1 MTPPSR
7 AASLPGFDTPAP
19 PRPGLLSA
27 PELAFLILVVLFW
40 AAFVIVL
47 GKDTS
52 WDFRNYHW
60 YAPYAFLN
68 HREALDV
75 VVAHQASYYNP
86 FLDIPFYWLATHT
99 RAWIALGVL
108 GAVQG
113 ANVVPLYLIAREGLR
128 IADREIGAG
137 ALALLGQTSALTLSM
152 FGTTYYDNVMSVLVL
167 SGLAI
172 LVLNRARL
180 RDGTLR
186 DAAVLAGIAGFIT
199 GCAMGLKLPEMPFC
213 VGFAAALLALGGGWK
228 RQGARLI
235 AGGAAGVLGF
245 ALFSA
250 WWMLHMKALTG
261 NPLFPYFNDYWHSPL
276 ALNSPYRD
284 MRFIPFHFWRQLLFP
299 FLFSIDWH
307 VADDLGFQDIR
318 VLVAYLT
325 VIPALL
331 IWLFRR
337 ESEDS
342 LMDKRVTLILFA
354 FAAVSYFVWLRFF
367 AIYRYIILL
376 EMLAPALIVAAVGL
390 FPLTRRARYLT
401 LAALCFAVLVTA
413 RSDFL
418 ERAPVEDPYIQVA
431 LPPIPH
437 PDKTMVLMTGDAPM
451 GFIAPSLPHQ
461 IPILRIDGWM
471 VQPKDGTRLTKE
483 MRARVAARLRDNGDI
498 YLMSDATDMGRAR
511 DALAEYGLAIRWTE
525 CQQFDTNIAGTYQW
539 CPVSG
544 KT

>member
-1 MTPPSR
+1 MTPPPR
-7 AASLPGFDTPAP
+7 AASLQGHGQPF
-19 PRPGLLSA
+19 LSA
-27 PELAFLILVVLFW
+27 RELAFLTVTILFW

-99 RAWIALGVL
+99 HAWIALGVL

-128 IADREIGAG
+128 IPDAAIGAG
-137 ALALLGQTSALTLSM
+137 ALALLGQAGALTLSM
-152 FGTTYYDNVMSVLVL
+152 FGTSYYDNVMSVFVL

-172 LVLNRARL
+172 LVVCRERL
-180 RDGTLR
+180 RAGPPLR
-186 DAAVLAGIAGFIT
+186 TAGLAGIAGLIT

-213 VGFAAALLALGGGWK
+213 VGFAAALLALGGSL
-228 RQGARLI
+228 RQQGVRLVAGGI
-235 AGGAAGVLGF
+235 AGLLGF
-245 ALFSA
+245 VLFSA
-250 WWMLHMKALTG
+250 WWMLHIKALTG

-276 ALNSPYRD
+276 VLNSPYRD
-284 MRFIPFHFWRQLLFP
+284 LRFIPFHFWRQLLFP
-299 FLFSIDWH
+299 LLFTVDWH

-325 VIPALL
+325 VIPAIL
-331 IWLFRR
+331 IWLVRR
-337 ESEDS
+337 ESRDA
-342 LMDKRVTLILFA
+342 LLDKRVTLILFV
-354 FAAVSYFVWLRFF
+354 FAAVSYFVWLRVF

-376 EMLAPALIVAAVGL
+376 EMLAPVLIVAAVGL
-390 FPLTRRARYLT
+390 FPLARRTRYLI
-401 LAALCFAVLVTA
+401 LAALCFAILVTA

-418 ERAPVEDPYIQVA
+418 ERAPVEDPYVQVA
-431 LPPIPH
+431 LPPIPR
-437 PDKTMVLMTGDAPM
+437 PDKTMVLMTGDEPL

-471 VQPKDGTRLTKE
+471 VQPKDGTGITRQ
-483 MRARVAARLRDNGDI
+483 MRDRVAAQRHAGGDL
-498 YLMSDATDMGRAR
+498 YLIADATDMGRAR
-511 DALAEYGLAIRWTE
+511 DALADYGLAIRWTE
-525 CQQFDTNIAGTYQW
+525 CQQFDTNIVGTYQW
-539 CPVSG
+539 CPLSG
-544 KT
+544 KP

>member
-1 MTPPSR
+1 M
-7 AASLPGFDTPAP
+7 A
-19 PRPGLLSA
+19 RPES
-27 PELAFLILVVLFW
+27 
-40 AAFVIVL
+40 
-47 GKDTS
+47 
-52 WDFRNYHW
+52 
-60 YAPYAFLN
+60 
-68 HREALDV
+68 
-75 VVAHQASYYNP
+75 
-86 FLDIPFYWLATHT
+86 
-99 RAWIALGVL
+99 
-108 GAVQG
+108 
-113 ANVVPLYLIAREGLR
+113 
-128 IADREIGAG
+128 
-137 ALALLGQTSALTLSM
+137 
-152 FGTTYYDNVMSVLVL
+152 TTYYDNVMSVFVL

-172 LVLNRARL
+172 LILGRE
-180 RDGTLR
+180 TLR
-186 DAAVLAGIAGFIT
+186 TGTVAQAAGLAGIAGFIT

-213 VGFAAALLALGGGWK
+213 LGFAAALLALGGSL
-228 RQGARLI
+228 RMQGTRLV
-235 AGGAAGVLGF
+235 AGGVAGVLGF

-299 FLFSIDWH
+299 LLFSIDWH

-325 VIPALL
+325 MIPAIA
-331 IWLFRR
+331 IWLVRR
-337 ESEDS
+337 ESDDS
-342 LMDKRVTLILFA
+342 LMDKRVMLPLFA

-390 FPLTRRARYLT
+390 FPLARRARYLI
-401 LAALCFAVLVTA
+401 LAALCFAILVTA

-431 LPPIPH
+431 LPPIPA

-471 VQPKDGTRLTKE
+471 VQPKDGTRMTRD
-483 MRARVAARLRDNGDI
+483 MRARVAAHLREGGAI
-498 YLMSDATDMGRAR
+498 YLISDATDMGRAR
-511 DALAEYGLAIRWTE
+511 DALAAYGLAIRWTE
-525 CQQFDTNIAGTYQW
+525 CQQFDTNITGTYQW
-539 CPVSG
+539 CPLSG
-544 KT
+544 KS

>member
-1 MTPPSR
+1 MTPPPRSR
-7 AASLPGFDTPAP
+7 RS
-19 PRPGLLSA
+19 LLSA
-27 PELAFLILVVLFW
+27 KEAAFLLLTTLFW

-86 FLDIPFYWLATHT
+86 FLDIPFYWLAVHTH
-99 RAWIALGVL
+99 AWIALGIL
-108 GAVQG
+108 GLVQG
-113 ANVVPLYLIAREGLR
+113 ANVAPLYLIAREGLD

-137 ALALLGQTSALTLSM
+137 ALALLGQAGALTLSM
-152 FGTTYYDNVMSVLVL
+152 FGTTYYDNVMSVFVL

-172 LVLNRARL
+172 LILNRETL
-180 RDGTLR
+180 RDGPPGQT
-186 DAAVLAGIAGFIT
+186 AWLAGLAGFIT
-199 GCAMGLKLPEMPFC
+199 GCAFGLKLPEMPFC
-213 VGFAAALLALGGGWK
+213 LGFAAALVALGGSLK
-228 RQGARLI
+228 QQSTRLI
-235 AGGAAGVLGF
+235 AGGIGGVLGF
-245 ALFSA
+245 LLFSA
-250 WWMLHMKALTG
+250 WWMLHMKAVTG
-261 NPLFPYFNDYWHSPL
+261 NPIFPYFNDYWHSPL
-276 ALNSPYRD
+276 ALASPYRD
-284 MRFIPFHFWRQLLFP
+284 LRFVPFHFWRAVFFP

-318 VLVAYLT
+318 VLVAYCT
-325 VIPALL
+325 VIPA
-331 IWLFRR
+331 IVVWLMRR
-337 ESEDS
+337 ESRDA
-342 LMDKRVTLILFA
+342 LFDKRVTLPLFA
-354 FAAVSYFVWLRFF
+354 FAAVSYFAWLRFF

-376 EMLAPALIVAAVGL
+376 EMMAPTLIVAAVGL
-390 FPLTRRARYLT
+390 YPFPRRSRYLI
-401 LAALCFAVLVTA
+401 LGALCFAILVTA

-437 PDKTMVLMTGDAPM
+437 PDRTMVLMTGDAPM

-471 VQPKDGTRLTKE
+471 VQPKDGTLLTRQ
-483 MRARVAARLRDNGDI
+483 MRRRVAAQLREGGDL
-498 YLMSDATDMGRAR
+498 YLIADATDMGRAH
-511 DALAEYGLAIRWTE
+511 DALADYGLAIRWTE
-525 CQQFDTNIAGTYQW
+525 CQQFDTNLVGTYQW
-539 CPVSG
+539 CPLAK